1 MKWRGGS
8 LVLRVH
14 GLNTPIAL
22 GKMVLIGIFTKEPEL
37 VEALA
42 VAKKSL

>member
-1 MKWRGGS
+1 MKWREGS

-22 GKMVLIGIFTKEPEL
+22 GKMVLINTFTKETEL
-37 VEALA
+37 VEVLA